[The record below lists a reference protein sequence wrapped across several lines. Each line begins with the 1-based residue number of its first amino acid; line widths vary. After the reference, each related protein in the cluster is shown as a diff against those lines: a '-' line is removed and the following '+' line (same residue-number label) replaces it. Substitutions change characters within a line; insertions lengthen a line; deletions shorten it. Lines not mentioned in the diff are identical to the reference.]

1 MRQEIVTFAFAAFVL
16 LLMIWRI
23 RGGYACGMMQEMVN
37 LLSGVV
43 SLAGVA
49 LIFLAVSSA
58 MTKSMHILTACIIA
72 LVLLGLF
79 FKLCRLIF
87 APLLA
92 IGNISLVSGI
102 NKFLGA
108 VMGAAEGCL
117 LAYFSYIALAHFEIY
132 VF

>member
-1 MRQEIVTFAFAAFVL
+1 MVTFAFVAFVL

-23 RGGYACGMMQEMVN
+23 RGGYACGMMQEIVN
-37 LLSGVV
+37 LLSAVV

-49 LIFLAVSSA
+49 LILLAVSSA

-72 LVLLGLF
+72 LVLLGIL

-87 APLLA
+87 TPLLA
-92 IGNISLVSGI
+92 IGSISIVSGI

-117 LAYFSYIALAHFEIY
+117 LAYISYRALVHFGIY
-132 VF
+132 VL